1 MKFKVGQRVQIPKIQ
16 NRFWNYCGSDKT
28 ATVVKVDA
36 KSDDPFPYLLRL
48 SDGHE
53 VWFMER
59 ELVACQRSAQVI

>member
-1 MKFKVGQRVQIPKIQ
+1 MKFKVGQRVQIP
-16 NRFWNYCGSDKT
+16 NWFWNYCGSDKT

-53 VWFMER
+53 VWVMER
-59 ELVACQRSAQVI
+59 ELVAWQRSAQVI

>member
-1 MKFKVGQRVQIPKIQ
+1 MKFKVGQRVQIIA
-16 NRFWNYCGSDKT
+16 NRFWNYCGADKT
-28 ATVVKVDA
+28 AKVVKVDA

-59 ELVACQRSAQVI
+59 DLVACQRSARLI

>member
-1 MKFKVGQRVQIPKIQ
+1 MKFKVGQRVQIPS
-16 NRFWNYCGSDKT
+16 RFWNYYESGKT
-28 ATVVKVDA
+28 ATVVKVDV

-48 SDGHE
+48 SGGHE

>member
-1 MKFKVGQRVQIPKIQ
+1 MKFKVGQRVQIPS
-16 NRFWNYCGSDKT
+16 RFWGYYGSDKT
-28 ATVVKVDA
+28 AKVVKVDA

-59 ELVACQRSAQVI
+59 ELVARQRSARLI